1 MIVEL
6 SSGIIVRPAEAADV
20 DAIAFLC
27 GQLGY
32 PSTAEDIER
41 RLAEAADGPR
51 AAVLV
56 AALRDDGV
64 VGWVH
69 VRALHLVTRDAC
81 AEIVGLVVDEARRG
95 RGIGTRLMAAAEKW
109 ARNRGLSALRLRS
122 NVIRDEAHAFYR
134 RLGFASSKTSL
145 LFTKTL

>member
-6 SSGIIVRPAEAADV
+6 SSEFTVRPAEAADV

-41 RLAEAADGPR
+41 RLAEAVDGPG

-56 AALRDDGV
+56 AASRQDV
-64 VGWVH
+64 VIGWVH
-69 VRALHLVTRDAC
+69 VRALHLLTRDAC
-81 AEIVGLVVDEARRG
+81 AEIGGLVVDEGRRG
-95 RGIGTRLMAAAEKW
+95 RGIGGRLMAAAEDW
-109 ARNRGLSALRLRS
+109 T
-122 NVIRDEAHAFYR
+122 R
-134 RLGFASSKTSL
+134 R
-145 LFTKTL
+145 